1 MARYSLFAVPVLLV
15 GCGGT
20 ASTGTL
26 SGKVSLKGQPVMG
39 AQVSMI
45 SSKTGSGAI
54 AEIGQDGAFEF
65 REALPVGSYKVAI
78 VPKPPEPVAPGT
90 RISKGPPSS
99 IPLKYQRIETSGFN
113 AEIKGGRNET
123 TFAIP

>member
-1 MARYSLFAVPVLLV
+1 MARFCLLAVPWLLA
-15 GCGGT
+15 GCGG
-20 ASTGTL
+20 AAPTGTL

-39 AQVSMI
+39 AQVSII

-65 REALPVGSYKVAI
+65 REGLPLGTYKVAI
-78 VPKPPEPVAPGT
+78 VPKPPEPAAPGM
-90 RISKGPPSS
+90 RLPKGPPSS